1 MENLY
6 HMEKQG
12 MEPGEMHE
20 QLMSKRNPKDVVV
33 CDTYQLVKWTEKVG
47 GSSATMVPVGLGDG
61 FLVEDAYGT
70 VKSQMELLVGP
81 CPMMGLF
88 VLVSESLHGG
98 MALSAKRIGTW
109 CILCI
114 RTCGMA
120 LGKWCGCGLT

>member
-88 VLVSESLHGG
+88 VLVRESLHGV
-98 MALSAKRIGTW
+98 W
-109 CILCI
+109 P
-114 RTCGMA
+114 
-120 LGKWCGCGLT
+120 